1 VLYNDPMAM
10 VGDDE
15 AVNVELETVL
25 DRGVAGCGDQPS
37 CPREG
42 RSVNPTRSPTDQ
54 LIWSLRECFLPAAD
68 ENRKLVLE

>member
-1 VLYNDPMAM
+1 MLYNDPMAM

-25 DRGVAGCGDQPS
+25 DRGVVDFGDDFARASPS
-37 CPREG
+37 
-42 RSVNPTRSPTDQ
+42 NPPFSYSDQ